1 MVILKPKSSN
11 SNNNSNADNTRKRCI
26 DNDNDKS
33 LNNNI
38 YSKKQKIINFNNINL
53 NNMLPLESNKTNI
66 INNIVLPIINLES
79 IDECMKKTV
88 KISKSSR
95 VQYFLQH
102 GYILKGNDVKK
113 IDGYIKFKNDV
124 SNDFNNIGKDN
135 SNNRHTR
142 SAGRAISQENN
153 EHFTSRFFNYG
164 NPSLKYEENFMDNN
178 DFFPQDA
185 FFGLGMVQVSQ
196 CNHKYWN
203 NNIDKFINYFTKK
216 YVHIYDEYKN
226 LIPYSLCTLRY
237 NDSKKNN
244 RPYHNDPP
252 AYKAI
257 VGFNFEGTAT
267 FKLEKYKDFDNCDHL
282 EQIYN
287 INDDDTYIMLGIDTC
302 KYRKHAV
309 DGCSKDRF
317 VPLIKYVD
325 KDEFIQKIKESP
337 KFKDIKN
344 GINIENKIKALE
356 NAVKILVNNISIS

>member
-1 MVILKPKSSN
+1 M
-11 SNNNSNADNTRKRCI
+11 
-26 DNDNDKS
+26 
-33 LNNNI
+33 
-38 YSKKQKIINFNNINL
+38 
-53 NNMLPLESNKTNI
+53 
-66 INNIVLPIINLES
+66 
-79 IDECMKKTV
+79 
-88 KISKSSR
+88 
-95 VQYFLQH
+95 
-102 GYILKGNDVKK
+102 KGNDVKE
-113 IDGYIKFKNDV
+113 IDGYIEFKEFV
-124 SNDFNNIGKDN
+124 YNDFNNMDIGKDN
-135 SNNRHTR
+135 GKHALRSENRVL
-142 SAGRAISQENN
+142 SIESN
-153 EHFTSRFFNYG
+153 EHFSSKFFNYG
-164 NPSLKYEENFMDNN
+164 NPSLRYDNINMDNN

-185 FFGLGMVQVSQ
+185 SYFGAGMVQVSQ
-196 CNHKYWN
+196 CTNKYWSDD
-203 NNIDKFINYFTKK
+203 IDKFICYFTKN

-237 NDSKKNN
+237 DNVKKNY